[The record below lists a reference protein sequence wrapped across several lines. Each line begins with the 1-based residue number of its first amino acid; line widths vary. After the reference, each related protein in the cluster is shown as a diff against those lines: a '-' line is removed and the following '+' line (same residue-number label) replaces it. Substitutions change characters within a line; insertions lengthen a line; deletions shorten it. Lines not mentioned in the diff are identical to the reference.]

1 MLRYPEDLRDIPCPI
16 EKTVSLIGNRWS
28 ILIIREFY
36 LSGTS
41 LRFNDLL
48 NSLKPISSKTLSS
61 KLKDLVSY
69 EIIERNVENTM
80 PIRVEYRLTEKGKDL
95 AGILRLMAEWSQKWH
110 DSC

>member
-16 EKTVSLIGNRWS
+16 EKTVVLIGSKWS
-28 ILIIREFY
+28 ILLIREFY
-36 LSGTS
+36 LSDGP

-69 EIIERNVENTM
+69 EIIERNVEDTT
-80 PIRVEYRLTEKGKDL
+80 PVRVKYHLTEKGTDL
-95 AGILRLMAEWSQKWH
+95 AGILRAMAEWSQKWH
-110 DSC
+110 DS